1 MSLMMSSCW
10 TFLLKRRSA
19 LSIDSPSWIF
29 TSATPTYT
37 PLRADHPHGA
47 VTSNE
52 TNMVG
57 YHRPARIL
65 GVNGPAVNTVINWP
79 WLFPRFP
86 GGSPAADPT
95 LIPSA

>member
-10 TFLLKRRSA
+10 TFRLKRRSA

-37 PLRADHPHGA
+37 PLRVDRSHGA

-52 TNMVG
+52 TNMIG

-65 GVNGPAVNTVINWP
+65 GVNAPAVNNVINSSSNFQP
-79 WLFPRFP
+79 PVSL
-86 GGSPAADPT
+86 
-95 LIPSA
+95 